1 MNMRTTTLTFPELAF
16 VVATRG
22 MLAAGLALL
31 VARRLNEEQRVIAG
45 VLLTAIGALTTVPAV
60 LEILGKSRAE

>member
-1 MNMRTTTLTFPELAF
+1 MKTTTLTFPELAF

-31 VARRLNEEQRVIAG
+31 IARRLNDEQRRTAG
-45 VLLTAIGALTTVPAV
+45 VVLAGVGVITTIPAV
-60 LEILGKSRAE
+60 LEILGKSQRE